1 MSSSLNWE
9 RNPANELRDQV
20 WQDYFKMRDNRVC
33 SRCGNYSRYQ
43 VVSKRREIQREL
55 SDSEGH
61 DFYVI
66 DYEIKKTPITN
77 QNSND
82 SEWGNLCTR
91 CRKHVLGLER
101 YDLESSP
108 TDVETEIIGAKQQ
121 ERWRQIK
128 QDDEIKKARMAFNKA
143 RREKEK
149 KE

>member
-1 MSSSLNWE
+1 
-9 RNPANELRDQV
+9 
-20 WQDYFKMRDNRVC
+20 MRWAKVC
-33 SRCGNYSRYQ
+33 SRCGDYSKYQ

-55 SDSEGH
+55 NENTDS

-66 DYEIKKTPITN
+66 DYEIKKTPVTN
-77 QNSND
+77 INSND
-82 SEWGNLCTR
+82 SDWGNLCNR

-108 TDVETEIIGAKQQ
+108 TDVEDEIIELKQK
-121 ERWRQIK
+121 ERWRQLK

-149 KE
+149 KNGVATPSSQ